1 MTIYR
6 TGVCTYI
13 IPTIRYMWFT
23 NVYKIYKQHTN
34 YLIASN
40 MTSYSTS
47 IQNQQT
53 DRQGNSI
60 HDVLGMPC
68 SGRRLQ
74 FCSGFHMTL
83 MTRCHYICKMFPI
96 VTPSFTPYR
105 TFHALEKTLGE
116 KPGWSDFIHCRGWF
130 TTRNSEDKKLL
141 APQMSDHYL
150 KQKEQ
155 LTK

>member
-83 MTRCHYICKMFPI
+83 MTLMTRCHYICKMFPTVSVLPTWRRNTHRHPVI
-96 VTPSFTPYR
+96 HPVPYLPCLR
-105 TFHALEKTLGE
+105 ENVGGKARVVWLHSLSGVV
-116 KPGWSDFIHCRGWF
+116 H
-130 TTRNSEDKKLL
+130 
-141 APQMSDHYL
+141 H
-150 KQKEQ
+150 KEFWR
-155 LTK
+155 